1 MMWMKVAA
9 AATYAGGLSKKMLY
23 SAIQQGN
30 LKAARIGA
38 GRNVLLCEDFIDE
51 WLRTRAE
58 GQKKIERA

>member
-1 MMWMKVAA
+1 MWMKVTA
-9 AATYAGGLSKKMLY
+9 AATYAGGLSKKTLY
-23 SAIQQGN
+23 SAIQQGD

-58 GQKKIERA
+58 GQKNNREG